1 MGRAQRFFRCQ
12 AKPFSKNID
21 QCRIEGQRTAFKNNW
36 LLDVQTLS
44 KAADGLLGNGVEGGQ
59 RQVLTGNTLIQQW
72 LDICLGINTTA
83 AGNII
88 NAAALGSQ
96 FVEFFHRH
104 L

>member
-21 QCRIEGQRTAFKNNW
+21 QCRIEGQRTAFKNDGF
-36 LLDVQTLS
+36 LDIQSLCQT
-44 KAADGLLGNGVEGGQ
+44 ADGLFGNGVEGGQ
-59 RQVLTGNTLIQQW
+59 CQILTGNTLIQQW
-72 LDICLGINTTA
+72 LDICLGINA
-83 AGNII
+83 ASAGDII